1 MQLWILWFLTM
12 NVQCINCKRIDLRS
26 DPKMTKVGFARC
38 ELAARWQY
46 KSVVWP
52 RECAKHVPVEKET
65 AQKRVDWYQKQK
77 VKVEL

>member
-1 MQLWILWFLTM
+1 MT
-12 NVQCINCKRIDLRS
+12 VQCINCKRIDLRS

-46 KSVVWP
+46 KSVVWQ
-52 RECAKHVPVEKET
+52 RECAKHTPVDEGT
-65 AQKRVDWYQKQK
+65 AQKRVEWYQKQK